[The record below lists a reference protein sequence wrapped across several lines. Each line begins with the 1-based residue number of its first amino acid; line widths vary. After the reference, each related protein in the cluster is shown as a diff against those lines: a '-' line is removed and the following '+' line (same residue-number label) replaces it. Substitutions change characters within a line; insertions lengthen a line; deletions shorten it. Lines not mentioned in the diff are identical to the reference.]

1 MYAVINAQ
9 GRQRRVEPGEIV
21 WLEKNKAQEGDTIT
35 FDDVLLLN
43 DGKQTLVGAPCIAGA
58 SVQAMV
64 LRQLRDRK
72 VLIFKYKRRKGM
84 ARKRGYR
91 HSYTEARI
99 TDIRKDDISLVAAEE
114 AVAPKEMTAEPAE
127 AKESAVAE
135 TEPAAQSEPAL
146 AGV

>member
-35 FDDVLLLN
+35 FNDVLLLN

-99 TDIRKDDISLVAAEE
+99 TDIRKDDVSLVPADMAI
-114 AVAPKEMTAEPAE
+114 APK
-127 AKESAVAE
+127 AKAAE
-135 TEPAAQSEPAL
+135 TEPAAQIEPAPTV
-146 AGV
+146 A